1 LLPFFVTAIAL
12 HLAAVPP
19 AYAQDAATREAARAL
34 AREALAAADL
44 NGDGKVSPAEAS
56 GPARLFPRADEDGD
70 GFLTLP
76 EFEAGMVPP
85 EDAVASSL
93 GPELDD
99 QTLLNRL
106 QAGGLVIVFR
116 HGRTNRDQ
124 TDNVRA
130 AIVGELSGAQR
141 QAMFLD
147 CSVQR
152 TLTDRG
158 REELRDI
165 GIAIREIGIEI
176 HDLQA
181 SPMCRTRE
189 TAWLAFGRVTPNLA
203 LVSPRGLAERRRLAG
218 TIPPDGTNQ
227 VLVSHSGLVASIVW
241 YPNNPADPSQIGLPE
256 GTAFVVE
263 PLGNSNYR
271 FLAHIALADW
281 QRLAAM
287 AQNRD

>member
-1 LLPFFVTAIAL
+1 M
-12 HLAAVPP
+12 LAAVT
-19 AYAQDAATREAARAL
+19 ALSLAATTHASAQDAA
-34 AREALAAADL
+34 AREAGRVLAKEALDAADSD
-44 NGDGKVSPAEAS
+44 GDGKVSPEEAS
-56 GPARLFPRADEDGD
+56 GPARLFPRADRDGD
-70 GFLTLP
+70 GYLTLQ

-85 EDAVASSL
+85 ENAVASSL

-99 QTLLNRL
+99 ETLLARL

-124 TDNVRA
+124 TDSVRP
-130 AIVGELSGAQR
+130 AITGELSGAQR

-147 CSVQR
+147 CALQR

-158 REELRDI
+158 REELREI
-165 GIAIREIGIEI
+165 GTAIREIGFEV

-189 TAWLAFGRVTPNLA
+189 TAWLAFGRVSPNDA

-256 GTAFVVE
+256 GTAFIVE
-263 PLGNSNYR
+263 PLGDSNYR
-271 FLAHIALADW
+271 FLAHMNSADWRRLAD
-281 QRLAAM
+281 R
-287 AQNRD
+287 AQGRD